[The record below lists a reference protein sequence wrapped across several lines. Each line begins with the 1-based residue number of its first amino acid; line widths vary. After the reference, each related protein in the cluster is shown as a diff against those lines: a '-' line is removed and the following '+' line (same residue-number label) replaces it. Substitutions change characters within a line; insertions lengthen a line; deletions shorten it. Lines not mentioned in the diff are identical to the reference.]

1 MNQGTASIPKLLLSV
16 TFTLLLGACI
26 SKTPP
31 PPSVELPPSEQN
43 AIGADNDSYGL
54 YNINTAKKI
63 SGEILEV
70 KQVDMGLNGKRLDIV
85 LQCSDGK
92 ILVYLGPVGYLKKS
106 GIELKKGDAVTAK
119 GSETVFNNS
128 IRLIA
133 SELIKGTQ
141 KYQLRDKRGMPLWP
155 ESGKKLLDQQQLKIA
170 E

>member
-1 MNQGTASIPKLLLSV
+1 MHQRTALLTKLFLSAL
-16 TFTLLLGACI
+16 FTLLLGACAT
-26 SKTPP
+26 KTPP

-43 AIGADNDSYGL
+43 AIGADNDSFGL

-70 KQVDMGLNGKRLDIV
+70 NQVNMGENGKRLDLV
-85 LQCSDGK
+85 LQCPEGK

-106 GIELKKGDAVTAK
+106 SIELKKGDAVTIK

-141 KYQLRDKRGMPLWP
+141 KYQDRK
-155 ESGKKLLDQQQLKIA
+155 SVV
-170 E
+170 